1 MGSQAQAASRC
12 RDPGPAFGSVAPE
25 AIEDALIRL
34 AAENEQH
41 LSVLPEEAGCF
52 REPRIVEFMFLLAD
66 QWHLDQAARYQ
77 AVELLERFM
86 TKQVEQISKSSRRH
100 CEQGGGSSWSSLEDQ
115 IYNTFVLRLVSC
127 VQLASKL
134 SLHYNRVTSD
144 VALKFLQSLKYSYTK
159 QELLESE
166 LAVLKALHF
175 QVNVSTPLA
184 YVELLLEVLGY
195 NGCLLPTKPLH
206 QMCIELL
213 DFSYLAR
220 DAIYDTLLKITIEN
234 SAPSK
239 LQVNHQHKRVHIK
252 PWALEA
258 GSWDVPVSPLRPHP
272 SRQLPISVV
281 KGTTPQFGKRRN
293 CHDSRGLLS
302 PLLGAVPSPCR
313 MEARSVW
320 NSVLLFTGC
329 TSR

>member
-239 LQVNHQHKRVHIK
+239 LQVAKFLTVKEDFMLLAVGIISTSVFILNPGHWKQAAGMF
-252 PWALEA
+252 PCPLFAPTPA
-258 GSWDVPVSPLRPHP
+258 GSCP
-272 SRQLPISVV
+272 SLWSKVQLPSLESDATVTIA
-281 KGTTPQFGKRRN
+281 
-293 CHDSRGLLS
+293 
-302 PLLGAVPSPCR
+302 GAC
-313 MEARSVW
+313 
-320 NSVLLFTGC
+320 
-329 TSR
+329 

>member
-1 MGSQAQAASRC
+1 MGSGPQAESRY
-12 RDPGPAFGSVAPE
+12 REPGPAFGRAGPE
-25 AIEDALIRL
+25 VIGDTLIRL
-34 AAENEQH
+34 ATENEWH
-41 LSVLPEEAGCF
+41 LRELPEGTGCF
-52 REPRIVEFMFLLAD
+52 KEERIVEFIFLLAEEWRLE
-66 QWHLDQAARYQ
+66 QPARYQ

-86 TKQVEQISKSSRRH
+86 IKQVEQISKSSSKSVKH
-100 CEQGGGSSWSSLEDQ
+100 SEQRGGSSCSSLEDQ
-115 IYNTFVLRLVSC
+115 LYNTFVLRLVSC

-166 LAVLKALHF
+166 LTVLKTLHF

-220 DAIYDTLLKITIEN
+220 DAIYDTLLKMAIEN
-234 SAPSK
+234 STPSE
-239 LQVNHQHKRVHIK
+239 LQVAKFLTVKEDFMLLAVGIISTSVFVLNRGHWKQVVEHLNCITGITSQSIQDFSYAVLEQVIGSTTPRQWYRSCGTK
-252 PWALEA
+252 ALEHRT
-258 GSWDVPVSPLRPHP
+258 GPL
-272 SRQLPISVV
+272 Q
-281 KGTTPQFGKRRN
+281 
-293 CHDSRGLLS
+293 
-302 PLLGAVPSPCR
+302 
-313 MEARSVW
+313 
-320 NSVLLFTGC
+320 
-329 TSR
+329 